1 MNSNWLI
8 YTLGI
13 LAQGLFSARMIVQW
27 IISEKARRATSPT
40 IYWMLSLIASTLFF
54 IYGWLRQ
61 DFAIMLGLYLAVKH
75 LKMQ

>member
-1 MNSNWLI
+1 MDSSWYI
-8 YTLGI
+8 YALGI

-54 IYGWLRQ
+54 VYGWLRQ